1 MIKKIKNFLKIFL
14 IIFLYV
20 APANA
25 ACDFI
30 INIGDKGGKLFEKF
44 APPMPMF
51 NGQFMLPVQSPE
63 ICPNDNLNDMI
74 AIEYVFLGEKG
85 ETANLAA
92 IRMIALN
99 DGENTESNKLTL
111 MNYAKKV
118 YGDFDTGQNP
128 QIYNNFYAWEENNKL
143 IIYKRLFNEEN
154 LVDEEIFITNNEY
167 DQKLGEFYNKLEQEE
182 AENES

>member
-1 MIKKIKNFLKIFL
+1 MRNILKTLFILFLFIT
-14 IIFLYV
+14 
-20 APANA
+20 PANA
-25 ACDFI
+25 ACDFV

-44 APPMPMF
+44 AFPLPMF
-51 NGQFMLPVQSPE
+51 EGQFMLPVQSPE
-63 ICPNDNLNDMI
+63 VCPNDNLNDMI
-74 AIEYVFLGEKG
+74 AIEYIFLGETE

-128 QIYNNFYAWEENNKL
+128 QIFNNFYAWEKNNKL
-143 IIYKRLFNEEN
+143 IIYKRLLTPEN
-154 LVDEEIFITNNEY
+154 LVDEEIFITNNKF
-167 DQKLGEFYNKLEQEE
+167 DRILGEFYNKLEQD
-182 AENES
+182 AEVKDES